1 MSTDSKPLNT
11 ATSKPGKTELAEM
24 FRKFIDPQFV
34 ITDEETLKPYECDG
48 LSMYCV
54 MPLLVLLPETVEQ
67 VQQVMRLCH
76 RFGIPVVARGAGTGL
91 SAGAMPD
98 AGGVVLSLAKFNR
111 ILHIDPLARSARLQ
125 SGVRNLAISGPPPTT
140 VSTTAQTPP
149 PRSPAPSAAMS
160 VKTPAVCIAL
170 NTG

>member
-1 MSTDSKPLNT
+1 MNIDRQPLNT
-11 ATSKPGKTELAEM
+11 AASKPGKAELAKM
-24 FRKFIDPQFV
+24 FREFIDPQFV

-54 MPLLVLLPETVEQ
+54 MPLLVALPETVEQ

-111 ILHIDPLARSARLQ
+111 
-125 SGVRNLAISGPPPTT
+125 
-140 VSTTAQTPP
+140 
-149 PRSPAPSAAMS
+149 
-160 VKTPAVCIAL
+160 
-170 NTG
+170 